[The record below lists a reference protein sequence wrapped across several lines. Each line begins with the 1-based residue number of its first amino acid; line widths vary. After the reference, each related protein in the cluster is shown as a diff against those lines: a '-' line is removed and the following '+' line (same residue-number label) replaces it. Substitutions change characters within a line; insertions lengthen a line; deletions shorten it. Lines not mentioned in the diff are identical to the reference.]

1 MIRTYLK
8 NKLDLVL
15 KNIRGVN
22 DVLMYVVVA
31 SFFENFKEREM
42 IK

>member
-1 MIRTYLK
+1 MNK
-8 NKLDLVL
+8 NYFITKLDFIV

-42 IK
+42 IR

>member
-1 MIRTYLK
+1 MIRTYLTE
-8 NKLDLVL
+8 KLDFIM

-22 DVLMYVVVA
+22 DVLVYVVVA
-31 SFFENFKEREM
+31 SFLEREM